1 MRTGFNSTAIIRTA
15 SSHNT
20 ATMMN
25 SFLHAIQLLTRLP
38 LGKKRQSGLSGD
50 AVCWYAP
57 VGMIIGVIIAVIA
70 SLSHWLALPPAVSAL
85 AVLIVWVGITGA
97 LHLDGLADCG
107 DAWMGGHTPERMLE
121 IMKDTACG
129 VGALVVV
136 VLVLLAKFIALS
148 LLLQQGHWMWLVF
161 APVIARIVLSLI
173 ICATPYI
180 RSDGIGASLQSSLP
194 HQAIGISAL
203 LLSVV
208 LCLISLPAFVIATLA
223 SILAFSLIY
232 YCFIKPLHGATG
244 DIYGALVET
253 TETAVLLGLVV
264 AS

>member
-1 MRTGFNSTAIIRTA
+1 
-15 SSHNT
+15 
-20 ATMMN
+20 MN
-25 SFLHAIQLLTRLP
+25 SFLYAIQFLTRLP

-57 VGMIIGVIIAVIA
+57 VGMLIGVILATIAWG
-70 SLSHWLALPPAVSAL
+70 LGHWLSPAITAIILLS
-85 AVLIVWVGITGA
+85 VWSGITGA

-129 VGALVVV
+129 VGAIVVV
-136 VLVLLAKFIALS
+136 VLVLLAKFAALS
-148 LLLQQGHWMWLVF
+148 ILLQQGHWMWLVF
-161 APVIARIVLSLI
+161 APVAARIVLSLV
-173 ICATPYI
+173 ICTIPYI
-180 RSDGIGASLQSSLP
+180 RHNGSGAGLQTGLS
-194 HQAIGISAL
+194 HKAIGISAL

-208 LCLISLPAFVIATLA
+208 LGMLSLSAFMVAVIAST
-223 SILAFSLIY
+223 IAFSAIY
-232 YCFIKPLHGATG
+232 LYFIKPLHGTTG

-253 TETAVLLGLVV
+253 TETFVLLGLVV